1 MDVNRIIE
9 IDFERCFK
17 ALIVYSKTILIA
29 TLAFI
34 LIGVGLS
41 GVIIP
46 QEDEY
51 TAHSS
56 VYSIVYGSYSD
67 STESLQTMIA
77 YADIVKSYKVAERAS
92 LLLGDENLDAETIY
106 NMISAEYENT
116 NYTYTS
122 IIDIYAKASDRQTAV
137 KVSNAVTEAFVLEI
151 ASLTG
156 KEDVKQL
163 DKAYDA
169 EQTYNTT
176 EAKIKTIAISGIVGL
191 ILSCGFVFIRE
202 VFSTKMYNPK
212 DASLYGTLDVFG
224 VIPKFK

>member
-1 MDVNRIIE
+1 MDINRIIE
-9 IDFERCFK
+9 IDFQRCFK
-17 ALIVYSKTILIA
+17 ALIVYFKAILIS

-34 LIGVGLS
+34 LLGIGFAC
-41 GVIIP
+41 IAIP
-46 QEDEY
+46 QQDEY

-56 VYSIVYGSYSD
+56 VYSIVYGSYSE

-77 YADIVKSYKVAERAS
+77 YADIVKSYKVAERAC
-92 LLLGDENLDAETIY
+92 LLLGDKNLDAETIN

-122 IIDIYAKASDRQTAV
+122 IIDIYAKAPDRQTAV

-169 EQTYNTT
+169 EQTYNSTASKFTT
-176 EAKIKTIAISGIVGL
+176 IGIFAVLGL
-191 ILSCGFVFIRE
+191 ILSCAFIFIRE
-202 VFSTKMYNPK
+202 VFSTKMYSPK

>member
-17 ALIVYSKTILIA
+17 ALIVYSKAIFIA
-29 TLAFI
+29 TLACM
-34 LIGVGLS
+34 LIGVGL
-41 GVIIP
+41 GGLVIS

-56 VYSIVYGSYSD
+56 VYSIVYGSYAD
-67 STESLQTMIA
+67 STDSLQTMIA
-77 YADIVKSYKVAERAS
+77 YADIAKSYKVAERAS
-92 LLLGDENLDAETIY
+92 LLLGDNNLDTETIY
-106 NMISAEYENT
+106 NMITTEYDSNT
-116 NYTYTS
+116 YTYTS
-122 IIDIYAKASDRQTAV
+122 VIDIYAKSNDRNTSV
-137 KVSNAVTEAFVLEI
+137 RVVNAVTEAFVLEI
-151 ASLTG
+151 SSLTG

-169 EQTYNTT
+169 KETYNSTF
-176 EAKIKTIAISGIVGL
+176 AKFKTVGLCGLLGL
-191 ILSCGFVFIRE
+191 ILSCAFIFIRE
-202 VFSTKMYNPK
+202 VFSLKMYSAK

>member
-17 ALIVYSKTILIA
+17 ALILYSRAIFIA
-29 TLAFI
+29 TLA
-34 LIGVGLS
+34 LMLVGVGL
-41 GVIIP
+41 GGLVIS

-77 YADIVKSYKVAERAS
+77 YAQIATSYKVAERAS
-92 LLLGDENLDAETIY
+92 LLIGEKDLDAKTIQS
-106 NMISAEYENT
+106 MISTEYDNT

-122 IIDIYAKASDRQTAV
+122 VIDIYAKSSDKNTAI
-137 KVSNAVTEAFVLEI
+137 KVANAVNEAFVLEI
-151 ASLTG
+151 SSTSG

-169 EQTYNTT
+169 EQTYNATL
-176 EAKIKTIAISGIVGL
+176 AKFKTIGL
-191 ILSCGFVFIRE
+191 CGLLGLVLACAFVFIRE
-202 VFSTKMYNPK
+202 VFSLKMYSPK

>member
-1 MDVNRIIE
+1 
-9 IDFERCFK
+9 
-17 ALIVYSKTILIA
+17 
-29 TLAFI
+29 
-34 LIGVGLS
+34 
-41 GVIIP
+41 
-46 QEDEY
+46 
-51 TAHSS
+51 
-56 VYSIVYGSYSD
+56 
-67 STESLQTMIA
+67 MIA

-92 LLLGDENLDAETIY
+92 LLLGDKNLDAETIY

-122 IIDIYAKASDRQTAV
+122 IIDIYAKSSDRQTAV
-137 KVSNAVTEAFVLEI
+137 KVANAVTEAFVLEI

-169 EQTYNTT
+169 EQTYNATI
-176 EAKIKTIAISGIVGL
+176 AKFKTIGL
-191 ILSCGFVFIRE
+191 CGLLGFVLSCAFVFIRE
-202 VFSTKMYNPK
+202 VFSLKMYSPK